1 MIRIGV
7 LGAKGKAGSA
17 IPKLVKTEFSKQAQW
32 VGGADLNEPLE
43 TVYDTDVVIDFA
55 APEAAL
61 NFLRLSQ
68 KRSSTPPALVVGS
81 TGWKINER
89 RELEEL
95 AKQTLVLQSSSF
107 SMGTLALF
115 AVLKKVSSLFS
126 GLQFQPVVMDFHQ
139 QGKQEIPSSTAVA
152 LQGILAPTAPS
163 TVAVHSVRAGDLMS
177 EHQIRFYGKGEEVL
191 ISHAVRTPDV
201 FARGAIEAAIWLAQK
216 RQQKALNNGIY
227 QIEVFLKEKFQ
238 V

>member
-7 LGAKGKAGSA
+7 LGSKGKAGAAVS
-17 IPKLVKTEFSKQAQW
+17 KLVKTEFSKVAQFT
-32 VGGADLNEPLE
+32 GGVDLNDPLE
-43 TVYDTDVVIDFA
+43 TLYESDVVIDFSV
-55 APEAAL
+55 PEASL

-68 KRSSTPPALVVGS
+68 KRSSNPPALIVGT

-95 AKQTLVLQSSSF
+95 AKNTLVLQSASF
-107 SMGTLALF
+107 SLGTLALF

-126 GLQFQPVVMDFHQ
+126 GLQFQPVVLDYHQ
-139 QGKQEIPSSTAVA
+139 QGKQEIPSATAVS

-163 TVAVHSVRAGDLMS
+163 SVAVHSIRAGDIMS
-177 EHQIRFYGKGEEVL
+177 EHQIRFYGKGEDIS
-191 ISHAVRTPDV
+191 ISHSVRTPDV
-201 FARGAIEAAIWLAQK
+201 FARGAIEAGLWLAQK
-216 RQQKALNNGIY
+216 RQQKSLTPGIY